1 MRVRVCVRG
10 KKVIENRA
18 QKDEEKIE
26 LLEAELKEV
35 KQVAE
40 EADGKYEEVT
50 PEETR
55 DTVNEAPVVVD
66 Q

>member
-1 MRVRVCVRG
+1 MCVCVRG

-40 EADGKYEEVT
+40 EADNKYEEVT

-55 DTVNEAPVVVD
+55 DTINQAPVVVD